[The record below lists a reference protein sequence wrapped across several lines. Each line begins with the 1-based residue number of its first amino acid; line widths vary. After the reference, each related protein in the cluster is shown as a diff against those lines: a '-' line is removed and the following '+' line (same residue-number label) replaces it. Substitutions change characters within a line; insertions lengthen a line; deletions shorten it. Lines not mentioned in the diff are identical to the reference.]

1 MEQKIFDQFQT
12 MIETTMKV
20 GDSLS
25 NSISSGAEIMSKA
38 FLSGKTIFC
47 CGDKGGGISAE
58 LLTYYLTE
66 GYEIER
72 PRLPAINLSHLCNNS
87 SEVNPFSEVINI
99 HGESSDI
106 LFVISAGNN
115 APNLIAVLRKAIEKQ
130 MTIVLIS
137 ASNDKDL
144 TSMIGY
150 NDVEVE
156 TSEFKGQ
163 LLTLA
168 QIEIVQC
175 LCSLIDDKIFGGT

>member
-25 NSISSGAEIMSKA
+25 SSISSGAEVISDA
-38 FLSGKTIFC
+38 FLSGKTVFC
-47 CGDKGGGISAE
+47 CGDKGGSISAE

-72 PRLPAINLSHLCNNS
+72 PRLPAINLSHLCSNS
-87 SEVNPFSEVINI
+87 SGVDPFSDVINI
-99 HGESSDI
+99 HGENSDI
-106 LFVISAGNN
+106 LLVISAGNN
-115 APNLIAVLRKAIEKQ
+115 APNLVAAARKAIEKQ
-130 MTIVLIS
+130 MTVVLIS
-137 ASNDKDL
+137 ASNDRDL

-150 NDVEVE
+150 NNVNVRAG
-156 TSEFKGQ
+156 EFKGQ

>member
-25 NSISSGAEIMSKA
+25 NSISSGAEVMSNA

-47 CGDKGGGISAE
+47 CGDKGSGISAE

-115 APNLIAVLRKAIEKQ
+115 APNLIAAVRKAIEQAVLEIIKEGEKKKLWEYKQ
-130 MTIVLIS
+130 KEKT
-137 ASNDKDL
+137 K
-144 TSMIGY
+144 
-150 NDVEVE
+150 
-156 TSEFKGQ
+156 
-163 LLTLA
+163 
-168 QIEIVQC
+168 
-175 LCSLIDDKIFGGT
+175 